1 MEKEKMIVRWIT
13 KDKAAIDAIR
23 KRFQIPEH
31 TTLNG
36 LSPVEISQEDM
47 PVFKETVRRGF
58 MSIIDE
64 KWCKNGGEYI
74 FYSSQ

>member
-1 MEKEKMIVRWIT
+1 MIVRWIT
-13 KDKAAIDAIR
+13 KDKAAVDAIR

-47 PVFKETVRRGF
+47 PVFKETVRRGL

>member
-13 KDKAAIDAIR
+13 KDKAAVDAIR

-47 PVFKETVRRGF
+47 PVFK
-58 MSIIDE
+58 
-64 KWCKNGGEYI
+64 
-74 FYSSQ
+74 